1 MVKCVVLLQSNVKD
15 VNCCNR
21 EKIPH
26 GEVKE
31 LKIKLIYFWLFYSF
45 AKKRNAASLQEFF
58 HLFFDL
64 FVESLDPRLVD
75 GRAEGRS
82 NAGLEAE
89 LCGLPA
95 EVGVLELRINH
106 RWAAVIAQR

>member
-1 MVKCVVLLQSNVKD
+1 MIKCVVLLQSNVKD
-15 VNCCNR
+15 VNCCKR
-21 EKIPH
+21 DKIPH

-31 LKIKLIYFWLFYSF
+31 LKIKFIYFWLIYSF
-45 AKKRNAASLQEFF
+45 VKKRKTASLQEFF
-58 HLFFDL
+58 HRCFDL
-64 FVESLDPRLVD
+64 SVESLDPRLVD

-89 LCGLPA
+89 LCSLPA